1 VLTIRQINN
10 PEVQLEEIMNRQM
23 YLHKR
28 WFLKPILVGMI
39 FILLIGGTYQ
49 TNAQS
54 PVSQTDPPFTTI
66 ALPEDDLG
74 WVPEFS
80 SQDIHADKGSKL
92 DTVLSQLAAGDSD
105 SRALIKESQS
115 LRISD
120 GRVQVQ
126 ISTTPE
132 DVNGAIETI
141 ELSGGLVTKTS
152 KDGTLVQAWLPVEVL
167 QTIAEI
173 DQIHYIR
180 RPDQI
185 LPIEE
190 LNAGSLTTEGL
201 AAINGSAWH
210 AAGYQGA
217 GVKVGIMDVGF
228 QGYTSLLGG
237 DLPASVVAKNFV
249 DGETDPQVDGTTKHG
264 TACAEI
270 IYDIAPGA
278 SLYIAKVGTLLD
290 MEEAVTWL
298 RDVQNVDII
307 STSLVLYNVSPG
319 DGTGFL
325 EDIVSDARDAGI
337 TWITGAGNDREVH
350 WGGAYTDANADD
362 IHEFFGTSNVNF
374 FGPGDGSGYGI
385 PTGFPISI
393 YLRWDDWTAVD
404 QDYDLYLLRWTGS
417 TWETVASSYN
427 DQSGGADQS
436 PTESI
441 NFVTT
446 AAASVYGFA
455 ITRWNSTRNVH
466 LEVSAPNMLHLQ
478 YFVYDR
484 SLANLADA
492 GSAITVAALD
502 VNSPYPQEPYSSQ
515 GPTNGLGGT
524 ESGGF
529 IKPDI
534 AGFANVSTVSYG
546 TTDKFNGTSCATP
559 HVAGAAALAL
569 NAYPTYT
576 PDQLQ
581 SFLEGRAVDMGTGG
595 MDNIYGY
602 GRLYLGDPPTVV
614 TGPIVTSINP
624 NTGENTGSIAVTIT
638 GSNFENGATVKLT
651 KTGETNIIASSVTV
665 PNANQV
671 NCNFNLTGAAA
682 GAWNV
687 VVTNP
692 DTQSGTLTNGFTV
705 TSPTILAPVVTSINP
720 NTAENTGSIPVSITG
735 SNFIVGG
742 TVKLTKSGQ
751 PDINATSVNVSN
763 ATLIFCNLNLTGA
776 AAGTWNIVVTNPDTQ
791 SGTLTN
797 GFTVTSITPTD
808 WISYLPL
815 IVKPLNPPTLNEIS
829 NTDGDGSYTVSWSSI
844 SGATSYTLQEDD
856 NAAFSS
862 PTTVFEG
869 ASTSKA
875 ISGKDVGTYYY
886 RVKAT
891 TLSMSSGWSNIRSV
905 VVTVGLP
912 EYISFM
918 VGDENTTYY
927 IYSSGRSFSAT
938 AHMDYPVTQVSALSW
953 LASTKL
959 VTFTISIKHNGSTVA
974 TWTQSVNSNVWT
986 LYEHTKNVSF
996 NIQAGDTLTYYI
1008 SSNQYGEGAF
1018 LHGGGYAVFYK

>member
-1 VLTIRQINN
+1 
-10 PEVQLEEIMNRQM
+10 MNRRM
-23 YLHKR
+23 YFHKR
-28 WFLKPILVGMI
+28 WFLKPALLGMI

-74 WVPEFS
+74 WVTDFS
-80 SQDIHADKGSKL
+80 SQEIKADKDPKL
-92 DTVLSQLAAGDSD
+92 DTVLSQLAAAGDSA
-105 SRALIKESQS
+105 SRELIIESQS
-115 LRISD
+115 LKISD

-126 ISTTPE
+126 ISTSP
-132 DVNGAIETI
+132 DDLSGAIEAI
-141 ELSGGLVTKTS
+141 ELSGALATKTS
-152 KDGTLVQAWLPVEVL
+152 NDGTLIQAWLPVEVL
-167 QTIAEI
+167 QKIAEI

-180 RPDQI
+180 RPDQM
-185 LPIEE
+185 LPVEE

-201 AAINGSAWH
+201 TAINGSAWH
-210 AAGYQGA
+210 TAGFQGA

-228 QGYTSLLGG
+228 QGYTSLLGE
-237 DLPASVVAKNFV
+237 DLPASVIAKNFV

-270 IYDIAPGA
+270 NYDIAPGA

-298 RDVQNVDII
+298 RDVHHVDII

-325 EDIVSDARDAGI
+325 EDLVSDARDAGI
-337 TWITGAGNDREVH
+337 TWITAAGNDREVH
-350 WGGAYTDANADD
+350 WGSAYYDSNAD
-362 IHEFFGTSNVNF
+362 GTHDFSGAMNVDY
-374 FGPGDGSGYGI
+374 FGPGDGTGYSI
-385 PTGFPISI
+385 PTGYPITI
-393 YLRWDDWTAVD
+393 HLRWDDWTAVD

-417 TWETVASSYN
+417 SWTAVAASQN
-427 DQSGGADQS
+427 DQNGGAGQR

-441 NFVTT
+441 VFVTT
-446 AAASVYGFA
+446 AEASAYGFA
-455 ITRWNSTRNVH
+455 IARYNSTRNVH
-466 LEVSAPNMLHLQ
+466 LEVSTPNMLHLQ
-478 YFVYDR
+478 YYVYDR

-515 GPTNGLGGT
+515 GPTNGFGGT

-602 GRLYLGDPPTVV
+602 GRLHLGDPPLIV
-614 TGPIVTSINP
+614 TSPIVTSINP
-624 NTGENTGSIAVTIT
+624 NTGEDTGSIAVTIS
-638 GSNFENGATVKLT
+638 GSNFEVGATVKLT
-651 KTGETNIIASSVTV
+651 KTGQTDINGSGVTV
-665 PNANQV
+665 PNSNQI
-671 NCNFNLTGAAA
+671 NCTFNLTGAAA
-682 GAWNV
+682 GTWNV

-705 TSPTILAPVVTSINP
+705 TSPTIPAPIVTSINP
-720 NTAENTGSIPVSITG
+720 NTAENTASIPVSITG
-735 SNFIVGG
+735 NNFIMGA
-742 TVKLTKSGQ
+742 TVKLTKSGH
-751 PDINATSVNVSN
+751 PNINATSVNVSN
-763 ATLIFCNLNLTGA
+763 ATQIFCNLNLIGA
-776 AAGTWNIVVTNPDTQ
+776 ASGQWNVVVTNPDTQ

-797 GFTVTSITPTD
+797 GFTVTSITPTE
-808 WISYLPL
+808 WMSYLPL

-829 NTDGDGSYTVSWSSI
+829 NTDGDGSYTVSWSSS
-844 SGATSYTLQEDD
+844 SGATSYTLQEDE

-862 PTTVFEG
+862 PTTVYEG
-869 ASTSKA
+869 SSTSKA
-875 ISGKDVGTYYY
+875 ISGRDVGTYYY

-891 TLSMSSGWSNIRSV
+891 TGSMSSGWSNIRSV

-912 EYISFM
+912 EYLAFQIGES
-918 VGDENTTYY
+918 NAYY
-927 IYSSGRSFSAT
+927 YVYSSGRSFNST
-938 AHMDYPVTQVSALSW
+938 SPMDYPVTQVQTISY
-953 LASTKL
+953 LASTQP
-959 VTFTISIKHNGSTVA
+959 VTFYISLKHNGTTVA
-974 TWTQSVNSNVWT
+974 SWSISVNHSDFREYIRT
-986 LYEHTKNVSF
+986 TDVSF
-996 NIQAGDTLTYYI
+996 QINAGDTLTYYI
-1008 SSNQYGEGAF
+1008 SSNTYNPYAAV
-1018 LHGGGYAVFYK
+1018 HGVSKAVFYK